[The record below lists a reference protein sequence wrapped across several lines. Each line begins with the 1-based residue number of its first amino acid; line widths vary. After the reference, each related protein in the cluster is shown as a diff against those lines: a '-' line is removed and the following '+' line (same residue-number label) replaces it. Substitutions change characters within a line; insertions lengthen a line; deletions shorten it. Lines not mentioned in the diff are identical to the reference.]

1 MNLNLTPVEVN
12 IDIESLSLER
22 DAFYNVCFI
31 AEHDTAERHI
41 TVNVLKDLLDAGY
54 TRDSLAYNFCVGVF
68 SQEGIQ
74 TVTVRAKRSDETYQQ
89 AFDAEDNNSYYFIVI
104 DSKDKDVINTFANHI
119 ASEPYKLLFYSTPTN
134 PLVNTKTVHYYQRV
148 GFGEGMKEFL
158 NLLEKL
164 VNVDLPSA
172 IGSEAGIVGFAA
184 LDAKSTS
191 SGISVIDTKVALDDL
206 YINSAYKLGYEVID
220 LDKATTSQLQM
231 ARLAYPEAAWI
242 SLCGNKF
249 PSSVQWLYKYLAKTD
264 IVFDKDI
271 PPLSNTSSIVIND
284 KSVVGSGKTNQ
295 NLPIHEQV
303 SIDWVKWAIS
313 QRVWKTLYTQSKI
326 IATEGGIDLI
336 VNEIKYILDIAVEQ
350 GIFTQYKI
358 GETKL
363 DRNTNNLQVKFTANL
378 THTIL
383 EVEVNG
389 SLKY

>member
-1 MNLNLTPVEVN
+1 MLG
-12 IDIESLSLER
+12 LER
-22 DAFYNVCFI
+22 EAFYNLCFI
-31 AEHDTAERHI
+31 TENDEAPREI
-41 TVNVLKDLLDAGY
+41 VVSKLKDLLDNNY
-54 TRDSLAYNFCVGVF
+54 SRTSLAYNFCVGVF

-74 TVTVRAKRSDETYQQ
+74 SVTIRAKRSDETYQQ
-89 AFDAEDNNSYYFIVI
+89 AFDAADNNSYYFIVI
-104 DSKDKDVINTFANHI
+104 DSKDETVINTFANHI
-119 ASEPYKLLFYSTPTN
+119 ALEPYKLLFYSTPTN
-134 PLVNTKTVHYYQRV
+134 PLVNTKTVHYYQSTIPITSV
-148 GFGEGMKEFL
+148 TDNK
-158 NLLEKL
+158 
-164 VNVDLPSA
+164 
-172 IGSEAGIVGFAA
+172 IT
-184 LDAKSTS
+184 LDN
-191 SGISVIDTKVALDDL
+191 L
-206 YINSAYKLGYEVID
+206 YINSAYKLGYDVID

-231 ARLAYPEAAWI
+231 TRLAYPEAAWVA
-242 SLCGNKF
+242 LCGNKF

-264 IVFDKDI
+264 IVFEKDI

-284 KSVVGSGKTNQ
+284 KAVVGSGKTNQ

-313 QRVWKTLYTQSKI
+313 QRVWKTLYTQNKI
-326 IATEGGIDLI
+326 NATQGGIDLI

-363 DRNTNNLQVKFTANL
+363 DRNTNNLQIKFTANL

>member
-54 TRDSLAYNFCVGVF
+54 TRDSLAYNFCVGVS

-74 TVTVRAKRSDETYQQ
+74 SVTVRAKRSDETYQQ

-104 DSKDKDVINTFANHI
+104 DSKDEDVINTFANHI

-134 PLVNTKTVHYYQRV
+134 LLVNTKTVHYYQSTIPIESV
-148 GFGEGMKEFL
+148 TDNK
-158 NLLEKL
+158 
-164 VNVDLPSA
+164 
-172 IGSEAGIVGFAA
+172 IT
-184 LDAKSTS
+184 LDN
-191 SGISVIDTKVALDDL
+191 L

-231 ARLAYPEAAWI
+231 TRLAYPEAAWI
-242 SLCGNKF
+242 ALCGNKF

-284 KSVVGSGKTNQ
+284 KAVVGSGKTNQ

-326 IATEGGIDLI
+326 NATQGGIDLV
-336 VNEIKYILDIAVEQ
+336 VNEIKYVLDIAVEQ

>member
-1 MNLNLTPVEVN
+1 MLG
-12 IDIESLSLER
+12 LER
-22 DAFYNVCFI
+22 EAFYNLCFI
-31 AEHDTAERHI
+31 TENNESPREI
-41 TVNVLKDLLDAGY
+41 VVSKLKDLLDNNY
-54 TRDSLAYNFCVGVF
+54 SRTSLAYNFCVGVF

-74 TVTVRAKRSDETYQQ
+74 SVTIRAKRSDETYQQ
-89 AFDAEDNNSYYFIVI
+89 AFDAADNNSYYFIVI
-104 DSKDKDVINTFANHI
+104 DSKDETVINTFANHI
-119 ASEPYKLLFYSTPTN
+119 AFEPYKLLFYSTPTN
-134 PLVNTKTVHYYQRV
+134 PLVNTKTVHYYQSTIPITSV
-148 GFGEGMKEFL
+148 TDNK
-158 NLLEKL
+158 
-164 VNVDLPSA
+164 
-172 IGSEAGIVGFAA
+172 IT
-184 LDAKSTS
+184 LDN
-191 SGISVIDTKVALDDL
+191 L
-206 YINSAYKLGYEVID
+206 YINSAYKLGYDVID

-231 ARLAYPEAAWI
+231 TRLAYPEAAWVA
-242 SLCGNKF
+242 LCGNKF

-264 IVFDKDI
+264 IVFEKDI

-284 KSVVGSGKTNQ
+284 KAVVGSGKTNQ

-313 QRVWKTLYTQSKI
+313 QRVWKTLYTQNKI
-326 IATEGGIDLI
+326 NATQGGIDLI

-363 DRNTNNLQVKFTANL
+363 DRNTNNLQIKFTANL

>member
-1 MNLNLTPVEVN
+1 MLG
-12 IDIESLSLER
+12 LER
-22 DAFYNVCFI
+22 EAFYNLCFI
-31 AEHDTAERHI
+31 TENDEAPREI
-41 TVNVLKDLLDAGY
+41 VVNKLKDLLDNSY
-54 TRDSLAYNFCVGVF
+54 SRTNLAYNFCVGVF

-74 TVTVRAKRSDETYQQ
+74 SVTIRAKRSDETYQQ

-104 DSKDKDVINTFANHI
+104 DSKDETVISAFANHI

-134 PLVNTKTVHYYQRV
+134 PLVNTKTVHYYQSTIPV
-148 GFGEGMKEFL
+148 ESVTDNK
-158 NLLEKL
+158 
-164 VNVDLPSA
+164 
-172 IGSEAGIVGFAA
+172 IT
-184 LDAKSTS
+184 LDN
-191 SGISVIDTKVALDDL
+191 L
-206 YINSAYKLGYEVID
+206 YINSAYNLGYEVID
-220 LDKATTSQLQM
+220 LDIATTSQLQM
-231 ARLAYPEAAWI
+231 TRLAYPEAAWVA
-242 SLCGNKF
+242 LCGNKF

-284 KSVVGSGKTNQ
+284 KAVVGSGKTNQ
-295 NLPIHEQV
+295 NLHLHEQV

-313 QRVWKTLYTQSKI
+313 QRVWKTLYTQNKI
-326 IATEGGIDLI
+326 NATEGGIDLI

>member
-1 MNLNLTPVEVN
+1 MLG
-12 IDIESLSLER
+12 LER
-22 DAFYNVCFI
+22 EAFYNLCFI
-31 AEHDTAERHI
+31 TENDEAPREI
-41 TVNVLKDLLDAGY
+41 VVNKLKDLLDNNY
-54 TRDSLAYNFCVGVF
+54 SRTSLAYNFCVGVF

-74 TVTVRAKRSDETYQQ
+74 SVTVRAKRSGETYQQ
-89 AFDAEDNNSYYFIVI
+89 AFDAADNNSYYFLVI
-104 DSKDKDVINTFANHI
+104 ESKDESVINTFANHI
-119 ASEPYKLLFYSTPTN
+119 AFEPYKLLFYSAPTN
-134 PLVNTKTVHYYQRV
+134 LLANTKTVHYYQRT
-148 GFGEGMKEFL
+148 GLFEGSKELL

-172 IGSEAGIVGFAA
+172 IGSEVGTVGFAT
-184 LDAKSTS
+184 LGDTYSTFY
-191 SGISVIDTKVALDDL
+191 GSVIDTTTTLDNL
-206 YINSAYKLGYEVID
+206 YINSAYKLGYEVVD
-220 LDKATTSQLQM
+220 LDKATTPQLQM
-231 ARLAYPEAAWI
+231 TRLAYPEAAWI
-242 SLCGNKF
+242 ALCGNKF

-284 KSVVGSGKTNQ
+284 KAVVGSGKTNQ
-295 NLPIHEQV
+295 NLPIYEQV
-303 SIDWVKWAIS
+303 SVDWVKWAIS
-313 QRVWKTLYTQSKI
+313 QRVWKTLYTQNKI
-326 IATEGGIDLI
+326 NATQGGIDLI

-350 GIFTQYKI
+350 GIFTRYKI

>member
-1 MNLNLTPVEVN
+1 MLG
-12 IDIESLSLER
+12 LER
-22 DAFYNVCFI
+22 EAFYNLCFI
-31 AEHDTAERHI
+31 TENDEAPREI
-41 TVNVLKDLLDAGY
+41 VVNKLKDLLDNNY
-54 TRDSLAYNFCVGVF
+54 SRTSLAYNFCVGVF

-74 TVTVRAKRSDETYQQ
+74 SVTVRAKRSGETYQQ
-89 AFDAEDNNSYYFIVI
+89 AFDAADNNSYYFLVI
-104 DSKDKDVINTFANHI
+104 ESKDESVINTFANRL
-119 ASEPYKLLFYSTPTN
+119 AFEPYKLLFYSAPTN
-134 PLVNTKTVHYYQRV
+134 LLANTKTVHYYQSTIP
-148 GFGEGMKEFL
+148 
-158 NLLEKL
+158 LESVTDNK
-164 VNVDLPSA
+164 
-172 IGSEAGIVGFAA
+172 IT
-184 LDAKSTS
+184 LDN
-191 SGISVIDTKVALDDL
+191 L
-206 YINSAYKLGYEVID
+206 YINSSYKLGYEVVD
-220 LDKATTSQLQM
+220 LDKATPTQLQM
-231 ARLAYPEAAWI
+231 TRLAYPEAAWI
-242 SLCGNKF
+242 ALCGNKF

-284 KSVVGSGKTNQ
+284 KAVVGSGKTNQ
-295 NLPIHEQV
+295 NLPIYEQV

-313 QRVWKTLYTQSKI
+313 QRVWKTLYTQNKI
-326 IATEGGIDLI
+326 NATQGGIDLI

>member
-1 MNLNLTPVEVN
+1 MLG
-12 IDIESLSLER
+12 LER
-22 DAFYNVCFI
+22 EAFYNLCFI
-31 AEHDTAERHI
+31 TENDEAPREI
-41 TVNVLKDLLDAGY
+41 VVSKLKDLLDNNY
-54 TRDSLAYNFCVGVF
+54 SRTSLAYNFCVGVF

-74 TVTVRAKRSDETYQQ
+74 SVTVRAKRSNETYQR
-89 AFDAEDNNSYYFIVI
+89 AFDAEDNNNYYFIVI
-104 DSKDKDVINTFANHI
+104 DSKDEIIINTFANHI
-119 ASEPYKLLFYSTPTN
+119 AFEPYKLLFYSTPTN
-134 PLVNTKTVHYYQRV
+134 SLVNTKTVHYYQST
-148 GFGEGMKEFL
+148 MP
-158 NLLEKL
+158 LESVTDNKT
-164 VNVDLPSA
+164 P
-172 IGSEAGIVGFAA
+172 
-184 LDAKSTS
+184 LDN
-191 SGISVIDTKVALDDL
+191 L
-206 YINSAYKLGYEVID
+206 YINKAYKLGYEVVD

-231 ARLAYPEAAWI
+231 TRLAYPEAAWI
-242 SLCGNKF
+242 ALCGNKF

-284 KSVVGSGKTNQ
+284 KAVVGSGKTNQ

-313 QRVWKTLYTQSKI
+313 QRVWKTLYTQNKI
-326 IATEGGIDLI
+326 NATEGGVDLI

>member
-1 MNLNLTPVEVN
+1 MLG
-12 IDIESLSLER
+12 LER
-22 DAFYNVCFI
+22 EAFYNLCFI
-31 AEHDTAERHI
+31 TENDEAPREIVVSR
-41 TVNVLKDLLDAGY
+41 LKDLLDNNY
-54 TRDSLAYNFCVGVF
+54 SRTSLAYNFCVGVF

-74 TVTVRAKRSDETYQQ
+74 SITVRAKRSSETYQQ
-89 AFDAEDNNSYYFIVI
+89 AFDAADNNSYYFIVI
-104 DSKDKDVINTFANHI
+104 DSKDENIINTFANHI

-134 PLVNTKTVHYYQRV
+134 SLENTKTVHYYQSIIP
-148 GFGEGMKEFL
+148 
-158 NLLEKL
+158 LESVTDNKI
-164 VNVDLPSA
+164 S
-172 IGSEAGIVGFAA
+172 
-184 LDAKSTS
+184 LDN
-191 SGISVIDTKVALDDL
+191 L
-206 YINSAYKLGYEVID
+206 YINKAYKLGYEVVD
-220 LDKATTSQLQM
+220 LDKATNSQLQM
-231 ARLAYPEAAWI
+231 TRLAYPEAAWI
-242 SLCGNKF
+242 ALCGNKF

-271 PPLSNTSSIVIND
+271 PALSNTSSIVIND
-284 KSVVGSGKTNQ
+284 KAVVGSGKTNQ
-295 NLPIHEQV
+295 NLPIYEQV

-313 QRVWKTLYTQSKI
+313 QRVWKTLYTQNKI
-326 IATEGGIDLI
+326 NATQGGIDLV

>member
-74 TVTVRAKRSDETYQQ
+74 SVTVRAKRSNETYQQ
-89 AFDAEDNNSYYFIVI
+89 AFDAEDNNSYYYIVI
-104 DSKDKDVINTFANHI
+104 DSKDENVINTFANHI
-119 ASEPYKLLFYSTPTN
+119 AFEPYKLLFYSTPTN
-134 PLVNTKTVHYYQRV
+134 PLLNTKTVHYYQSTIPNESV
-148 GFGEGMKEFL
+148 TDNK
-158 NLLEKL
+158 
-164 VNVDLPSA
+164 
-172 IGSEAGIVGFAA
+172 IT
-184 LDAKSTS
+184 LDN
-191 SGISVIDTKVALDDL
+191 L
-206 YINSAYKLGYEVID
+206 YINNAYKLGYEVVD
-220 LDKATTSQLQM
+220 LDKATTAQLQM
-231 ARLAYPEAAWI
+231 TRLAYPEAAWI
-242 SLCGNKF
+242 ALCGNKF

-264 IVFDKDI
+264 IVFEKDI

-284 KSVVGSGKTNQ
+284 KAVVGSGKTNQ
-295 NLPIHEQV
+295 NLPVHEQV

-313 QRVWKTLYTQSKI
+313 QRLWKTLYTQNKI
-326 IATEGGIDLI
+326 NATQGGIDLI